1 MMDAR
6 VKWNGKMAFTGTAD
20 SGHDVI
26 MDAHDKVGG
35 ENTGSRPTE
44 LVLMGL
50 GGCTAMDVVSIL
62 SKMKQAVTDFEIKIH
77 ADKTDTHPKIF
88 KDIVLEYVLT
98 GHDLDRSAVEK
109 AVMLSKE
116 KYCSVQAML
125 REAADIAI
133 KITILEA
140 E

>member
-1 MMDAR
+1 MDAS
-6 VKWNGKMAFTGTAD
+6 VKWNGKMSFTGAAD
-20 SGHDVI
+20 SGHEVI
-26 MDAHDKVGG
+26 MDAYTKVGG
-35 ENTGSRPTE
+35 EDRGPRPTE

-62 SKMKQAVTDFEIKIH
+62 EKMKQDVTGFEIKLH
-77 ADKTDTHPKIF
+77 ADKAEEHPKVF
-88 KDIVLEYVLT
+88 TRIVMEYILT
-98 GHDLDRSAVEK
+98 GHNLDRGAVEK

-125 REAADIAI
+125 RKAAEIEI
-133 KITILEA
+133 KITVQEA

>member
-1 MMDAR
+1 MDAN

-20 SGHDVI
+20 SGHEVI
-26 MDAHDKVGG
+26 MDANDKVGG

-62 SKMKQAVTDFEIKIH
+62 SKMKQDVTDFEIKLH
-77 ADKTDTHPKIF
+77 TDKTETHPKIF
-88 KDIVLEYVLT
+88 KDIVIEYVVT
-98 GHDLDRSAVEK
+98 GHNIDQGAVEK

-116 KYCSVQAML
+116 KYCGVQAML
-125 REAADIAI
+125 RKAADIET

>member
-1 MMDAR
+1 MDAK
-6 VKWNGKMAFTGTAD
+6 VKWNGKMAFTGTAG
-20 SGHDVI
+20 SGHDVV
-26 MDAHDKVGG
+26 MDAHTRVGG
-35 ENTGSRPTE
+35 ENSGARPTE

-62 SKMKQAVTDFEIKIH
+62 GKMKQDVTDLEIKLH
-77 ADKTDTHPKIF
+77 ADKTETHPKIF
-88 KDIVLEYVLT
+88 KDIVIEYVVT
-98 GHDLDRSAVEK
+98 GHNIDRGAVEK

-125 REAADIAI
+125 RKAADIEV
-133 KITILEA
+133 KITVIEA

>member
-1 MMDAR
+1 MDAK

-20 SGHDVI
+20 SGHEVL
-26 MDAHDKVGG
+26 MDANAAVGG
-35 ENTGSRPTE
+35 EDGGSRPTE
-44 LVLMGL
+44 LVLIGL

-62 SKMKQAVTDFEIKIH
+62 SKMKQDVTDFEVKLH
-77 ADKTDTHPKIF
+77 TDKTDTHPKVF
-88 KDIVLEYVLT
+88 KDIVIEYVLT
-98 GHDLDRSAVEK
+98 GHNLDHDAVEK
-109 AVMLSKE
+109 AVMLSEE

-125 REAADIAI
+125 RKTTDIEI

>member
-1 MMDAR
+1 MDAR

>member
-62 SKMKQAVTDFEIKIH
+62 SKMKQDVTDFEIKIH

-98 GHDLDRSAVEK
+98 GHGLDRSAVEK

>member
-1 MMDAR
+1 MDAK
-6 VKWNGKMAFTGTAD
+6 VKWNGKMAFSGMAD
-20 SGHDVI
+20 SGHEVL
-26 MDAHDKVGG
+26 MDANAAVGG
-35 ENTGSRPTE
+35 EDGGSRPTE
-44 LVLMGL
+44 LVLIGL

-62 SKMKQAVTDFEIKIH
+62 SKMKQDVTDFEIKLH

-98 GHDLDRSAVEK
+98 GHNLDHDAVEK

-125 REAADIAI
+125 RKTTDIEI

-140 E
+140 K

>member
-1 MMDAR
+1 MMDAK

-20 SGHDVI
+20 SGHEVL
-26 MDAHDKVGG
+26 MDANDTVGG
-35 ENTGSRPTE
+35 ENGGSRPTE

-62 SKMKQAVTDFEIKIH
+62 AKMKQDVTDFEIKLH
-77 ADKTDTHPKIF
+77 TDKTDTHPKVF
-88 KDIVLEYVLT
+88 KDIVIEYVLT
-98 GHDLDRSAVEK
+98 GHNLDRGAVEK

-125 REAADIAI
+125 RKVADIEI
-133 KITILEA
+133 KITIIEA

>member
-1 MMDAR
+1 MMDAN
-6 VKWNGKMAFTGTAD
+6 VKWNGKMAFTGTAG
-20 SGHDVI
+20 SGHEVI

-44 LVLMGL
+44 LVLIGL

-62 SKMKQAVTDFEIKIH
+62 GKMKQEVTEFEIKLH

-88 KDIVLEYVLT
+88 KDIVIEYVMT
-98 GHDLDRSAVEK
+98 GHNLDRSAVEK

-125 REAADIAI
+125 RKTADIEI